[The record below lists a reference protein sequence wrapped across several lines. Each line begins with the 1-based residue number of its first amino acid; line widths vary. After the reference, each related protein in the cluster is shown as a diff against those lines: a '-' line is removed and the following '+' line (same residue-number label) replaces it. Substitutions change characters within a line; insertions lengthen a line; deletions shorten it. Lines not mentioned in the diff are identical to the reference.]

1 MNILLRSWSAYTRA
15 TATMAGARGDRAV
28 HSGDRAVGR
37 RHRIRNIPAR
47 LFSGAGRSRESVLQ
61 PHLPRHPARL
71 SAGQP
76 GTPVY
81 RRGARHGHRHSLG
94 DPDRHQQ
101 MGAPHILADPFVLPG
116 HRRHRL
122 AADPADLV
130 RLWLDH
136 HDLRDRLH
144 RAISRGAQHRARR
157 RIGAARSGACR
168 AQPRRVA
175 GARVVGGDA
184 TRRAAQYHYG
194 IAQRPRLR
202 LARADR
208 GRDDRRHQR
217 HRLSDVR
224 RAPFRLGGRD
234 PARHDHS
241 RLALVH
247 RGCLDPCADR
257 ARDRPALGIGNI
269 VMKTLELRNLQ
280 KTYFD
285 PYAGSHVTAVH
296 DVSLEVQQ
304 GDFVSVVG
312 PSGCGKTTILNMVA
326 GFIPHSGGE
335 ILLNGKAVS
344 GPGPERGV
352 VFQSFALFP
361 WKTVLDN
368 VGFGPKMRGVPK
380 AERDKIAHEYLAL
393 AGLSHAANRY
403 PNELSGGMQQRVG
416 VVRALANNPEVL
428 LMDEPFA
435 SVDAQTRMTL
445 QEELTRIWQ
454 ERRPTVI
461 FITHDVA
468 EAVFLA
474 NRVVVLSK
482 GRVLDQIEVALPRP
496 RVWDDLIEDET
507 FKRLSAHVL
516 QMVRS
521 A

>member
-1 MNILLRSWSAYTRA
+1 
-15 TATMAGARGDRAV
+15 
-28 HSGDRAVGR
+28 
-37 RHRIRNIPAR
+37 
-47 LFSGAGRSRESVLQ
+47 
-61 PHLPRHPARL
+61 
-71 SAGQP
+71 
-76 GTPVY
+76 
-81 RRGARHGHRHSLG
+81 
-94 DPDRHQQ
+94 
-101 MGAPHILADPFVLPG
+101 
-116 HRRHRL
+116 
-122 AADPADLV
+122 
-130 RLWLDH
+130 
-136 HDLRDRLH
+136 
-144 RAISRGAQHRARR
+144 
-157 RIGAARSGACR
+157 
-168 AQPRRVA
+168 
-175 GARVVGGDA
+175 
-184 TRRAAQYHYG
+184 
-194 IAQRPRLR
+194 
-202 LARADR
+202 
-208 GRDDRRHQR
+208 
-217 HRLSDVR
+217 
-224 RAPFRLGGRD
+224 
-234 PARHDHS
+234 
-241 RLALVH
+241 
-247 RGCLDPCADR
+247 
-257 ARDRPALGIGNI
+257 
-269 VMKTLELRNLQ
+269 MKTLELRHLA

-296 DVSLEVQQ
+296 DVSLDVQQ

-335 ILLNGKAVS
+335 MLLNGKAIS

-454 ERRPTVI
+454 ARKPTVI
-461 FITHDVA
+461 FVTHDVA

-482 GRVLDQIEVALPRP
+482 GRVLDQVEVALPRP

-507 FKRLSAHVL
+507 FKRLSAQVL
-516 QMVRS
+516 HMVRS